1 MPIRS
6 QGVVVVVVAEVEVE
20 LEVAVKGAEAEDD
33 GMRVEVSFIVR
44 VIRASFSRVYLLT
57 E

>member
-44 VIRASFSRVYLLT
+44 VIRASF
-57 E
+57 